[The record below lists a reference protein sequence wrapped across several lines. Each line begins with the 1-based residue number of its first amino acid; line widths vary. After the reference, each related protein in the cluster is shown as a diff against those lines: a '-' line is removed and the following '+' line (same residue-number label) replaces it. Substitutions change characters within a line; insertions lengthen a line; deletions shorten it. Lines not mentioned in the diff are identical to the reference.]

1 MANAGLEF
9 NVAEALGKIFDDY
22 QKALGISLERALD
35 KCADAYI
42 AQLEKTAPRW
52 VRGDTAGKPYHQS
65 FEQRK
70 GELGNVVYVGNTKT
84 VSSKKHPTIPLINL
98 LEYGRR
104 TKNGDSV
111 GARPHM
117 TDALIATAD
126 TLQKIVEDEIE
137 RMK

>member
-1 MANAGLEF
+1 MADAGTEV
-9 NVAEALGKIFDDY
+9 NVAKALGKIFDDY
-22 QKALGISLERALD
+22 QKALGMSLERALD

-42 AQLEKTAPRW
+42 AQLEKTAPRR
-52 VRGDTAGKPYHQS
+52 VQDDTVGKPYHQS

-70 GELGNVVYVGNTKT
+70 GKLGGVVYVGNAKT
-84 VSSKKHPTIPLINL
+84 VSGKKYPTIPLINL

-104 TKNGDSV
+104 TEDGETV

-117 TDALIATAD
+117 NDALIATAD